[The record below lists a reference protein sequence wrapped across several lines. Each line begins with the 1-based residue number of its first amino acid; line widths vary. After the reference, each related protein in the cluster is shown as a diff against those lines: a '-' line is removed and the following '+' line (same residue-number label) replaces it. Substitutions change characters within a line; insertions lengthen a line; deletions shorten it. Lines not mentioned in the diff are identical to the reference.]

1 MDQKRICPNCGF
13 TNKEGVRFCV
23 QCGHQFIDEPEVKET
38 VPSEEEVISDQE
50 SVSEDIQDD
59 SSNEEVIDDSSVSG
73 EEKPNM
79 KICPHCGNQVKAE
92 SMYCPKC
99 GHSFEERVK
108 PKVEP
113 QPEVREEPEV
123 EETKTFAI
131 PSILKNTLN
140 RFQRIPKPRL
150 YIAIGMFIVAV
161 IAAFLIGTGF
171 FEPNR
176 QVTVIFNGNAG
187 VASTTSVETYSKK
200 KIVLPYNIYEKYGYT
215 FEGWESESG
224 KVYKEGASV
233 RYRSKENTT
242 TFNAV
247 WKPMVFT
254 ITFDSNGGTGTMES
268 LKYEYGSAGTLPIN
282 TFTKTD
288 AVFKGWTYN
297 DKTISN
303 MTTLKYLIDRVGVSS
318 TDIQLTAV
326 WGPTHYTITFDSNG
340 GTGSMDPQEFNY
352 DSNDVLKKNTFKKK
366 YYKFLYWTCNKVA
379 IKDGQY
385 LSIVA
390 AASKDSSSDI
400 KLVAQWVLDKEAIIK
415 DIKITTLLSR
425 KADNGYYSHVV
436 MIKNNT
442 NFNLNMKLKF
452 KFNKGDSETGYSY
465 HLPKG
470 KDSIEWRQGSAQATS
485 CKVTVTN
492 IAIDYTEN
500 YNNKIKVDIT
510 KKGKSSWTYKITN
523 NSDKTLRGYLMVFG
537 KNSDNSFAYEPIPF
551 TLSAGESGSYKTQYS
566 YSRYKTR
573 HHKLYSVYA
582 TY

>member
-254 ITFDSNGGTGTMES
+254 ITFDSNGGTG
-268 LKYEYGSAGTLPIN
+268 
-282 TFTKTD
+282 
-288 AVFKGWTYN
+288 
-297 DKTISN
+297 
-303 MTTLKYLIDRVGVSS
+303 
-318 TDIQLTAV
+318 
-326 WGPTHYTITFDSNG
+326 
-340 GTGSMDPQEFNY
+340 SMDPQEFNY

-470 KDSIEWRQGSAQATS
+470 KDSIEWRQDSAQATS